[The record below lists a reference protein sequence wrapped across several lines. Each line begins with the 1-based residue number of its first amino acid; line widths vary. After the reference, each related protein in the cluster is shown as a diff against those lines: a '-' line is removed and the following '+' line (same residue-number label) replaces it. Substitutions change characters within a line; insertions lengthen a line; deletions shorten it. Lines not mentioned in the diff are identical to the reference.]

1 MRQFNVRV
9 PDELYEQA
17 RVAALA
23 SGITLSDFVRDVV
36 SQACRNGD
44 APEVLD
50 LLRDEL
56 SHKNEQIDHL
66 HQLLAMQTKTTA
78 ALTERLQ
85 AIEDMRRWN
94 WWQRLRRRFDER
106 RHNP

>member
-9 PDELYEQA
+9 SDDLYEQA
-17 RVAALA
+17 RAAALA

-36 SQACRNGD
+36 SQACRKCD

-66 HQLLAMQTKTTA
+66 HQLLAIQSKTTA
-78 ALTERLQ
+78 ALAEQLDAHRTL
-85 AIEDMRRWN
+85 IED
-94 WWQRLRRRFDER
+94 LRRRKPPVWKRIFR
-106 RHNP
+106 

>member
-9 PDELYEQA
+9 QDDLYEQA
-17 RVAALA
+17 RVAAEVK
-23 SGITLSDFVRDVV
+23 GITLSDFIRDSV

-44 APEVLD
+44 APYVLD

-66 HQLLAMQTKTTA
+66 HQLLAIQSKTTA
-78 ALTERLQ
+78 ALTEQLDAHRAL
-85 AIEDMRRWN
+85 IEDMRRRKPPVWK
-94 WWQRLRRRFDER
+94 RIFR
-106 RHNP
+106 

>member
-66 HQLLAMQTKTTA
+66 HQLLAIQSKTTA
-78 ALTERLQ
+78 ALTEQNQLLL
-85 AIEDMRRWN
+85 EDQRHRKLPLLKRIFRWT
-94 WWQRLRRRFDER
+94 
-106 RHNP
+106 

>member
-9 PDELYEQA
+9 PDDLYEQA
-17 RVAALA
+17 RVQSEAK
-23 SGITLSDFVRDVV
+23 GVTLSDFIRESV

-66 HQLLAMQTKTTA
+66 HQLLAIQSKTTA
-78 ALTERLQ
+78 ALTEQLDAHRAL
-85 AIEDMRRWN
+85 IEDMRRRKIPLLKRIF
-94 WWQRLRRRFDER
+94 RLT
-106 RHNP
+106 